1 MRHRD
6 VRRRGVPTAR
16 VSRCSRPAWELHNS
30 RRMKN
35 TLTPR
40 LILMFFVSS
49 SCLGG
54 FLGSTFPSVA
64 FGAQG
69 SSKSQLD
76 IEEVGSNGAE
86 TRTAAQPADPLG
98 AGIMLGDLNGIS
110 VKYLQNYR
118 NSFDGGFSYRSGEYA
133 TLHGDYLW
141 NVAELFG
148 LSSVKEKKSSGILA
162 PYFGF
167 GAIMF
172 FDTSKGTTTDSTQLF
187 QRLNSSG
194 IALGAR
200 VPLGV
205 EYMPAIVPC
214 GIFGEIAPGTVLIPG
229 MIGFIQAEAGV
240 RFYM

>member
-1 MRHRD
+1 
-6 VRRRGVPTAR
+6 
-16 VSRCSRPAWELHNS
+16 
-30 RRMKN
+30 MKN
-35 TLTPR
+35 TLTRR
-40 LILMFFVSS
+40 LILMFFVTT
-49 SCLGG
+49 G
-54 FLGSTFPSVA
+54 FLGSWAPSIA
-64 FGAQG
+64 LAAQH

-76 IEEVGSNGAE
+76 VEAVDDSGASAE
-86 TRTAAQPADPLG
+86 KVENPLG

-110 VKYLQNYR
+110 VKYFENTR
-118 NSFDGGFSYRSGEYA
+118 NAFDGGFSYRSGEYA

-148 LSSVKEKKSSGILA
+148 LSSTREKKGSGLLS
-162 PYFGF
+162 PYFGI

-172 FDTSKGTTTDSTQLF
+172 FDTSKGTTTDSDQLF

-200 VPLGV
+200 IPIGV
-205 EYMPAIVPC
+205 EYMPSIVPC

>member
-1 MRHRD
+1 MVELLPGCR
-6 VRRRGVPTAR
+6 
-16 VSRCSRPAWELHNS
+16 SRPAWELHNS

-35 TLTPR
+35 TRTPR
-40 LILMFFVSS
+40 LILIFFVTS
-49 SCLGG
+49 G
-54 FLGSTFPSVA
+54 FLGSTLPSVA
-64 FGAQG
+64 FGAQRSSNNQLEVESING
-69 SSKSQLD
+69 S
-76 IEEVGSNGAE
+76 GAPE
-86 TRTAAQPADPLG
+86 SRNEAQPANPLG

-110 VKYLQNYR
+110 VKYLQNHR

-148 LSSVKEKKSSGILA
+148 LSSVKEKKGSGLLA

-172 FDTSKGTTTDSTQLF
+172 FDTSKGTTTDSNTLF
-187 QRLNSSG
+187 QRLNSQG

-200 VPLGV
+200 VPIGV

-229 MIGFIQAEAGV
+229 MIGFIQGEAGV